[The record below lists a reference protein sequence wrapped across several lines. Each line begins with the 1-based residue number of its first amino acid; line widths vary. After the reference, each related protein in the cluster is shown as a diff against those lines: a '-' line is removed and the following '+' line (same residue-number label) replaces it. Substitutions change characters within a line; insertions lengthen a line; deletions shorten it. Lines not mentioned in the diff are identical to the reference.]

1 LESEPAYGRTEPDE
15 QVWGDMTY
23 QFRDGWNVFGGFR
36 YDLADDEFLSK
47 SAGIGFDC
55 DCMKA
60 KLTYTESRT
69 TEVDS
74 STDHRIMLS
83 VDLRTLGGT
92 SVSAGF

>member
-1 LESEPAYGRTEPDE
+1 
-15 QVWGDMTY
+15 MTY